1 MVVIRENKEKGIKL
15 IESIIETS
23 IDCFICYRIVDDKD
37 RTIYTDQ
44 NLEYTLSYYN
54 SLWL

>member
-15 IESIIETS
+15 IESIIETLT
-23 IDCFICYRIVDDKD
+23 DCFVCYRVVDDKD

-44 NLEYTLSYYN
+44 CLEYALSYYN
-54 SLWL
+54 SL

>member
-15 IESIIETS
+15 IESVIETS
-23 IDCFICYRIVDDKD
+23 NDCFICYRIIDNKD

-44 NLEYTLSYYN
+44 SIEHVLSYYN
-54 SLWL
+54 SL

>member
-15 IESIIETS
+15 VESVVETS
-23 IDCFICYRIVDDKD
+23 NDCFVCYRIVDDKD

-54 SLWL
+54 SL

>member
-1 MVVIRENKEKGIKL
+1 MLVIRENKEKGIKL
-15 IESIIETS
+15 IESVIETS
-23 IDCFICYRIVDDKD
+23 NDCFICYRIIDNKD

-54 SLWL
+54 SL